1 METKTLSSA
10 IKKVAISYI
19 LIYLHINISVI
30 DILPDWLGYFLIVSV
45 LPILSQKEKSA
56 QLLKP
61 FGIAIGVWN
70 ILEWVLKIAGAE
82 LNLSVISLVFS
93 IITIYFHFQLITNIA
108 NLDIE
113 EPKKKRLLNLRT
125 ATVILHTVLTFSLF
139 IPTVIDVDNEIYT
152 YILMIMLIPQ
162 LIICFWISGELFKLS
177 KTLKEKEIES
187 PETTEATEGNEVA
200 EESRESDNVDE
211 SVEAESD
218 TE

>member
-10 IKKVAISYI
+10 IKKIAISYI

-45 LPILSQKEKSA
+45 LPIISEKEKSA

-61 FGIAIGVWN
+61 FGIAIGIWN
-70 ILEWVLKIAGAE
+70 IFEDVLKIAGDE
-82 LNLSVISLVFS
+82 LNLTVISLIFS
-93 IITIYFHFQLITNIA
+93 IITIYFHFQLITNVA

-113 EPKKKRLLNLRT
+113 EPTKKRLLNLRT

-162 LIICFWISGELFKLS
+162 LIICFWISGELFKIS
-177 KTLKEKEIES
+177 KVMKEKEIES
-187 PETTEATEGNEVA
+187 PEATEENEVT

>member
-10 IKKVAISYI
+10 IKKIAISYI

-45 LPILSQKEKSA
+45 LPIISEKEKSA

-61 FGIAIGVWN
+61 FGIAIGIWN
-70 ILEWVLKIAGAE
+70 ILEWVLKIAEAE
-82 LNLSVISLVFS
+82 WNLTIISLVFNV
-93 IITIYFHFQLITNIA
+93 ITIYFHFQLITNIA

-113 EPKKKRLLNLRT
+113 EHKKKRLLNLRT
-125 ATVILHTVLTFSLF
+125 ATVLLHTVMSLSLLV
-139 IPTVIDVDNEIYT
+139 PTMFDIDNEIYT
-152 YILMIMLIPQ
+152 YVLMIMLIPQ
-162 LIICFWISGELFKLS
+162 LVICFWISGELFKIS
-177 KTLKEKEIES
+177 KAMKEKEVES
-187 PETTEATEGNEVA
+187 TEAT

-211 SVEAESD
+211 SVESESD

>member
-10 IKKVAISYI
+10 IKKIAISYI

-45 LPILSQKEKSA
+45 LPIISEKEKSA

-61 FGIAIGVWN
+61 FGIAIGIWN
-70 ILEWVLKIAGAE
+70 IFEDVLKIAGDE
-82 LNLSVISLVFS
+82 LNLTVISLVFS
-93 IITIYFHFQLITNIA
+93 IITIYFHFQLITNVA

-113 EPKKKRLLNLRT
+113 EPTKKRLLNLRT

-177 KTLKEKEIES
+177 KALKEKEIES
-187 PETTEATEGNEVA
+187 PEATEENEVT
-200 EESRESDNVDE
+200 EESRESD
-211 SVEAESD
+211 EAEND

>member
-10 IKKVAISYI
+10 IKKIAISYI

-45 LPILSQKEKSA
+45 LPIISEKEKSA

-61 FGIAIGVWN
+61 FGIAIGIWN
-70 ILEWVLKIAGAE
+70 IFEDVLKIAGDE
-82 LNLSVISLVFS
+82 LNLTVISLVFS
-93 IITIYFHFQLITNIA
+93 IITIYFHFQLITNVA

-113 EPKKKRLLNLRT
+113 EPTKKRLLNLRT

-162 LIICFWISGELFKLS
+162 LIICFWISGELFKIS
-177 KTLKEKEIES
+177 KVMKEKENEI
-187 PETTEATEGNEVA
+187 PEETEENEVT
-200 EESRESDNVDE
+200 EESEKSD
-211 SVEAESD
+211 EAEND
-218 TE
+218 AE

>member
-1 METKTLSSA
+1 MESKTLSSA
-10 IKKVAISYI
+10 IKKIAISYI
-19 LIYLHINISVI
+19 LIYLHVNISVI

-45 LPILSQKEKSA
+45 LPVISEKEKSA

-61 FGIAIGVWN
+61 FGIAIGIWN
-70 ILEWVLKIAGAE
+70 IFEDVLKIAGDE
-82 LNLSVISLVFS
+82 LNLTVISLVFS
-93 IITIYFHFQLITNIA
+93 IITIYFHFQLITNVA

-113 EPKKKRLLNLRT
+113 EPTKKRLLNLRT

-177 KTLKEKEIES
+177 KALKEKEIES
-187 PETTEATEGNEVA
+187 PEATEENEA
-200 EESRESDNVDE
+200 EEESRESDNVDE
-211 SVEAESD
+211 SVESESD

>member
-10 IKKVAISYI
+10 IKKIAISYI

-45 LPILSQKEKSA
+45 LPIISEKEKSA

-61 FGIAIGVWN
+61 FGIAIGIWN
-70 ILEWVLKIAGAE
+70 IFEDVLKIAGDE
-82 LNLSVISLVFS
+82 LNLTVISLVFS
-93 IITIYFHFQLITNIA
+93 IITIYFHFQLITNVA

-113 EPKKKRLLNLRT
+113 EPTKKRLLNLRT

-162 LIICFWISGELFKLS
+162 LIICFWISGELFKIS
-177 KTLKEKEIES
+177 KVMKEKEIES
-187 PETTEATEGNEVA
+187 PEATEENEA
-200 EESRESDNVDE
+200 EEESRESDNVDE
-211 SVEAESD
+211 SVESESD

>member
-10 IKKVAISYI
+10 IKKIAISYI

-45 LPILSQKEKSA
+45 LPIISEKEKSA

-61 FGIAIGVWN
+61 FGIAIGIWN
-70 ILEWVLKIAGAE
+70 IFEDVLKIAGDE
-82 LNLSVISLVFS
+82 LNLTVISLVFS
-93 IITIYFHFQLITNIA
+93 IITIYFHFQLITNVA

-113 EPKKKRLLNLRT
+113 EPTKKRLLNLRT

-139 IPTVIDVDNEIYT
+139 IPSVIDVDNEIYT

-177 KTLKEKEIES
+177 KALKEKEIES
-187 PETTEATEGNEVA
+187 PETTEATEWNEVA
-200 EESRESDNVDE
+200 EEFRESDEADE
-211 SVEAESD
+211 SVESESD

>member
-10 IKKVAISYI
+10 IKKIAISYI
-19 LIYLHINISVI
+19 LIYLHVNISVI

-45 LPILSQKEKSA
+45 LPIISEKEKSA

-70 ILEWVLKIAGAE
+70 IAEAILSLMGAE
-82 LNLSVISLVFS
+82 WNLTIISLVFNVV
-93 IITIYFHFQLITNIA
+93 TIYFHFQLITNIA

-113 EPKKKRLLNLRT
+113 EAKKKRLLNLRT

-162 LIICFWISGELFKLS
+162 LIICFWISGELFKIS
-177 KTLKEKEIES
+177 KVMKEKEIES
-187 PETTEATEGNEVA
+187 PEATEENEVT

-211 SVEAESD
+211 SVESESD

>member
-10 IKKVAISYI
+10 IKKIAISYI

-45 LPILSQKEKSA
+45 LPVLSQKEKSA

-61 FGIAIGVWN
+61 FGIAIGIWN
-70 ILEWVLKIAGAE
+70 IFEDVLKIASDE
-82 LNLSVISLVFS
+82 LNLTVISFVFS

-108 NLDIE
+108 SLDIE
-113 EPKKKRLLNLRT
+113 EPTKKRLLNLRT

-139 IPTVIDVDNEIYT
+139 IPSVIDVDNEIYT

-162 LIICFWISGELFKLS
+162 LIICFWISGELFKIS
-177 KTLKEKEIES
+177 KIMKEKENEI
-187 PETTEATEGNEVA
+187 PEETEENEVT
-200 EESRESDNVDE
+200 EESEKSD
-211 SVEAESD
+211 EAEND
-218 TE
+218 AE

>member
-10 IKKVAISYI
+10 IKKIAISYI

-45 LPILSQKEKSA
+45 LPIISEKEKSA

-61 FGIAIGVWN
+61 FGIAIGIWN
-70 ILEWVLKIAGAE
+70 IFEDVLKIAGDE
-82 LNLSVISLVFS
+82 LNLTVISLVFS
-93 IITIYFHFQLITNIA
+93 IITIYFHFQLITNVA

-113 EPKKKRLLNLRT
+113 EPTKKRLLNLRT

-162 LIICFWISGELFKLS
+162 LIICFWISGELFKIS
-177 KTLKEKEIES
+177 KVMKEKENEI
-187 PETTEATEGNEVA
+187 PEETEENEA
-200 EESRESDNVDE
+200 EEESRESDNVDE

>member
-10 IKKVAISYI
+10 IKKIAISYI

-45 LPILSQKEKSA
+45 LPIISEKEKSA

-61 FGIAIGVWN
+61 FGIAIGIWN
-70 ILEWVLKIAGAE
+70 IFEDVLKIAGDE
-82 LNLSVISLVFS
+82 LNLTVISLIFS
-93 IITIYFHFQLITNIA
+93 IITIYFHFQLITNVA

-113 EPKKKRLLNLRT
+113 EPTKKRLLNLRT

-139 IPTVIDVDNEIYT
+139 IPTVIDIDNEIYT
-152 YILMIMLIPQ
+152 YVLMIMLIPQ

-177 KTLKEKEIES
+177 KALKEKENEI
-187 PETTEATEGNEVA
+187 PEETE

-211 SVEAESD
+211 SVESESD

>member
-10 IKKVAISYI
+10 IKKIAISYI

-45 LPILSQKEKSA
+45 LPIISEKEKSA

-61 FGIAIGVWN
+61 FGIAIGIWN
-70 ILEWVLKIAGAE
+70 IFEDVLKIAGDE
-82 LNLSVISLVFS
+82 LNLTVISLVFS
-93 IITIYFHFQLITNIA
+93 IITIYFHFQLITNVA

-113 EPKKKRLLNLRT
+113 EPTKKRLLNLRT

-139 IPTVIDVDNEIYT
+139 IPTVIDVVNEIYT

-162 LIICFWISGELFKLS
+162 LIICFWISGELFKIS
-177 KTLKEKEIES
+177 KVMKEKENEI
-187 PETTEATEGNEVA
+187 PEETEENEVT
-200 EESRESDNVDE
+200 EESEKSD
-211 SVEAESD
+211 EAEND
-218 TE
+218 AE

>member
-10 IKKVAISYI
+10 IKKIAISYI

-45 LPILSQKEKSA
+45 LPIISEKEKSA

-61 FGIAIGVWN
+61 FGIAIGIWN
-70 ILEWVLKIAGAE
+70 IFEDVLKIAGDE
-82 LNLSVISLVFS
+82 LNLTVISLVFS
-93 IITIYFHFQLITNIA
+93 IITIYFHFQLITNVA

-113 EPKKKRLLNLRT
+113 EQKKKKLLNLRT

-162 LIICFWISGELFKLS
+162 LIICFWISGELFKIS
-177 KTLKEKEIES
+177 KVMKEKENEIPEEIE
-187 PETTEATEGNEVA
+187 ENEVT
-200 EESRESDNVDE
+200 EESEKSD
-211 SVEAESD
+211 EAEND
-218 TE
+218 AE

>member
-10 IKKVAISYI
+10 IKKIAISYI
-19 LIYLHINISVI
+19 LIYVHVNISVI

-45 LPILSQKEKSA
+45 LPVISEKEKSA

-70 ILEWVLKIAGAE
+70 ILETILSLMGAE
-82 LNLSVISLVFS
+82 WNLTIISLVFNVV
-93 IITIYFHFQLITNIA
+93 TIYFHFQLITNIA

-113 EPKKKRLLNLRT
+113 EAKKKRLLNLRT
-125 ATVILHTVLTFSLF
+125 ATVLLHTVTSLALLV
-139 IPTVIDVDNEIYT
+139 PTMFDIDYEIYS
-152 YILMIMLIPQ
+152 YFVIVMLIPQ
-162 LIICFWISGELFKLS
+162 LVICFWISGELFKIS
-177 KTLKEKEIES
+177 KALKEKEVELS
-187 PETTEATEGNEVA
+187 ETTEATEGNEVA

>member
-10 IKKVAISYI
+10 IKKIAISYI

-61 FGIAIGVWN
+61 FGIALGVWN
-70 ILEWVLKIAGAE
+70 IFEWILKIAEAE
-82 LNLSVISLVFS
+82 WNFTIISLVFN

-108 NLDIE
+108 SLDIE
-113 EPKKKRLLNLRT
+113 EHKKKRLLDLRT

-139 IPTVIDVDNEIYT
+139 IPTVINIDDEIYT
-152 YILMIMLIPQ
+152 YILMLMLVPQ
-162 LIICFWISGELFKLS
+162 LIICFWISSELFKIS
-177 KTLKEKEIES
+177 KAMKEKEVKPLETPES
-187 PETTEATEGNEVA
+187 TEGNEVA
-200 EESRESDNVDE
+200 EESRESD
-211 SVEAESD
+211 EAEASDKLEND

>member
-10 IKKVAISYI
+10 IKKIAISYI

-45 LPILSQKEKSA
+45 LPIISEKEKSA

-61 FGIAIGVWN
+61 FGIAIGIWN
-70 ILEWVLKIAGAE
+70 IFEDVLKIAGDE
-82 LNLSVISLVFS
+82 LNLTVISLVFS
-93 IITIYFHFQLITNIA
+93 IITIYFHFQLITNVA

-113 EPKKKRLLNLRT
+113 EPTKKRLLNLRT

-162 LIICFWISGELFKLS
+162 LIICFWISGELFKIS
-177 KTLKEKEIES
+177 KVMKEKEIES
-187 PETTEATEGNEVA
+187 PEATEENEVT

>member
-10 IKKVAISYI
+10 IKKIAISYI

-45 LPILSQKEKSA
+45 LPIISENEKSA

-70 ILEWVLKIAGAE
+70 ILGWLLKIADTE
-82 LNLSVISLVFS
+82 LNLSVINLVFS

-108 NLDIE
+108 SLDIE
-113 EPKKKRLLNLRT
+113 EHKKKKLLDLRT

-139 IPTVIDVDNEIYT
+139 IPTVIDVDDEIYT
-152 YILMIMLIPQ
+152 YILMLMLVPQ
-162 LIICFWISGELFKLS
+162 LIICFWISGELFAIS
-177 KTLKEKEIES
+177 KALKEKEIKLPET
-187 PETTEATEGNEVA
+187 PETTDEDEVIKEAEKSD
-200 EESRESDNVDE
+200 ESESDIE
-211 SVEAESD
+211 
-218 TE
+218 

>member
-10 IKKVAISYI
+10 IKKIAISYI

-61 FGIAIGVWN
+61 FGIALGVWN
-70 ILEWVLKIAGAE
+70 ILEWVLKIAEAE
-82 LNLSVISLVFS
+82 WNFTIISLVFN

-108 NLDIE
+108 SLDIE
-113 EPKKKRLLNLRT
+113 EHKKKRLLDLRT

-139 IPTVIDVDNEIYT
+139 IPTVIDIDGEIYT
-152 YILMIMLIPQ
+152 YILMLMLVPQ
-162 LIICFWISGELFKLS
+162 LIICFWISSELFKIS
-177 KTLKEKEIES
+177 KAMKEKEVK
-187 PETTEATEGNEVA
+187 PLETTESTEGNEVT
-200 EESRESDNVDE
+200 EESRESD
-211 SVEAESD
+211 EAEASDKLEND

>member
-10 IKKVAISYI
+10 IKKIAISYI

-45 LPILSQKEKSA
+45 LPIISEKEKSA

-61 FGIAIGVWN
+61 FGIAIGIWN
-70 ILEWVLKIAGAE
+70 IFEDVLKIAGDE
-82 LNLSVISLVFS
+82 LNLTVISLIFS
-93 IITIYFHFQLITNIA
+93 IITIYFHFQLITNVA

-113 EPKKKRLLNLRT
+113 EPTKKRLLNLRT

-139 IPTVIDVDNEIYT
+139 IPTVIDIDNEIYT
-152 YILMIMLIPQ
+152 YVLMIMLIPQ

-177 KTLKEKEIES
+177 KALKEKENEI
-187 PETTEATEGNEVA
+187 PEETEENEVT
-200 EESRESDNVDE
+200 EESEKSA
-211 SVEAESD
+211 EAEND
-218 TE
+218 AE

>member
-19 LIYLHINISVI
+19 LIYLHINISAI
-30 DILPDWLGYFLIVSV
+30 DILPDWLGYFLIVLV
-45 LPILSQKEKSA
+45 LPIISEKEKSA

-61 FGIAIGVWN
+61 SGIAIGIWN
-70 ILEWVLKIAGAE
+70 IFEDVLKIAGDE
-82 LNLSVISLVFS
+82 LNLTVISLIFS
-93 IITIYFHFQLITNIA
+93 IITIYFHFQLITNVA

-113 EPKKKRLLNLRT
+113 EPTKKRLLNLRT

-139 IPTVIDVDNEIYT
+139 IPTVIDIDNEIYT
-152 YILMIMLIPQ
+152 YVLMIMLIPQ

-177 KTLKEKEIES
+177 KALKEKENEI
-187 PETTEATEGNEVA
+187 PEETE

-211 SVEAESD
+211 SVESESD

>member
-10 IKKVAISYI
+10 IKKIVIRYI
-19 LIYLHINISVI
+19 LLYLHINISVI

-45 LPILSQKEKSA
+45 FPIISEKEKSA

-61 FGIAIGVWN
+61 FGIAIGIWN
-70 ILEWVLKIAGAE
+70 IFEDVLKIAGDE
-82 LNLSVISLVFS
+82 LNLTVISLVFS
-93 IITIYFHFQLITNIA
+93 IITIYFHFQLITNVA

-113 EPKKKRLLNLRT
+113 EPTKKRLLNLRT

-152 YILMIMLIPQ
+152 YILMSMLIPQ
-162 LIICFWISGELFKLS
+162 LIICFWISGELFKIS
-177 KTLKEKEIES
+177 KVMKEKELES
-187 PETTEATEGNEVA
+187 PEATEENEVT

-211 SVEAESD
+211 SVESESD

>member
-10 IKKVAISYI
+10 IKKIAISYI

-45 LPILSQKEKSA
+45 LPIISENEKSA

-61 FGIAIGVWN
+61 FGIAIGIWN
-70 ILEWVLKIAGAE
+70 IFEDVLKITGDE
-82 LNLSVISLVFS
+82 LNLTVISLVFS

-113 EPKKKRLLNLRT
+113 EHKKKRLLNLRT

-152 YILMIMLIPQ
+152 YVLMIMLIPQ
-162 LIICFWISGELFKLS
+162 LVICFWISGELFKT
-177 KTLKEKEIES
+177 KAMKEKEVES
-187 PETTEATEGNEVA
+187 TEAT

-211 SVEAESD
+211 SVESESD